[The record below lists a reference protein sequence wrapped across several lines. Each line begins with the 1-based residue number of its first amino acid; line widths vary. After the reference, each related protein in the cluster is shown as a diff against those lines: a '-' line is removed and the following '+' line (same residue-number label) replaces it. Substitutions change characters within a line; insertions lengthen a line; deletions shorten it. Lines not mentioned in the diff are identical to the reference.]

1 MYLQAKYKI
10 IKILVKSKRNKV
22 LSKSNYN
29 YEISP
34 QGGGGE
40 DE

>member
-1 MYLQAKYKI
+1 M
-10 IKILVKSKRNKV
+10 KRMLHGYTYEV

-34 QGGGGE
+34 KEGGGE
-40 DE
+40 EE